1 MALWFRAI
9 LILHSLKCH
18 ICKICYVLKG
28 NIQLKY
34 IFIEAFHLFVST
46 VMLDFTGYV
55 VEIADIL
62 KQGPSRTG
70 VECHMTSIYLLFQ
83 LPLGLFIHFWSTGA
97 IKAIY

>member
-28 NIQLKY
+28 NIQ
-34 IFIEAFHLFVST
+34 HLFVST

-62 KQGPSRTG
+62 KQGQIKTG

-83 LPLGLFIHFWSTGA
+83 LPLGHV
-97 IKAIY
+97 